1 MTATSETPAPQAMD
15 QTWVDICSGDDVFE
29 GTGVAARLYGQQI
42 AIFNTREGWYAL
54 SNHDPF
60 SSANVISR
68 GIVGDLGG
76 KLVVASPVYKQ
87 HFCLRTGQCL
97 EDETVSLPV
106 YQAQLVDGRIQV
118 AVAE

>member
-1 MTATSETPAPQAMD
+1 MSTTSKTSAPRASD
-15 QTWVDICSGDDVFE
+15 QVWVDVCPEDEVFE
-29 GTGVAARLYGQQI
+29 GTGVAARICGQQI

-97 EDETVSLPV
+97 EDETVTLPV
-106 YQAQLVDGRIQV
+106 YPAQLVDGRIQV